1 MKKNITTLLLV
12 CTAALSFALNGC
24 GSVDTAKAPTG
35 ATSVSGIVSLGTAS
49 NSTVSLKDSSVPAK
63 EMTTTAGSYGQYY
76 VNVVG
81 LTPPYLLKATSTDT
95 SGSSQ
100 MYSVSAKGG
109 RTNINELSGTVVTA
123 AAEGASP
130 EELYEKSEPERNRRI
145 SDRLEAVINSLR
157 TVLAPLFALYQTSGD
172 PISDDDDD
180 ENSGLQAM
188 LRDVRFVV
196 KAGTVTVTN
205 RLNGGLIYS
214 APLSAIESGTFY
226 PENMPVGPGT
236 TPTPTP
242 CSYTY
247 SPWSA
252 CQSDNSQTRTM
263 LTSSPDGCIGTPF
276 LSQPCIFVPPVTTC
290 TSFTYSAWGA
300 CQSNNTQTR
309 TQLTASPAGC
319 TGGTPVLSQACTY
332 VPPVTTCTSF
342 TYSAWGTCQSNNT
355 QTRTQ
360 LTASPAGC
368 TGGTPV
374 LSQACTYVPPV
385 TTCTSF
391 TYSAWGTCQSNNTQT
406 RTQLTASPAGCTGG
420 TPVLSQACTYVPPVT
435 TCTSF
440 TYSAWGACQSNN
452 TQTRTQLTASPAG
465 CTGGTPVLSQAC
477 TYVPPVTTCTS
488 FTYSAWGACQSNN
501 TQTRTQLTASPAGCT
516 GGTPVLS
523 QACTYVPPTPA
534 CGSCHSIP
542 PSTGKHTYHVSS
554 RGVSCSTCH
563 GTGYSSTTVNAATH
577 LNGTTNL
584 VSSLNFN
591 ATTSSCS
598 PACHGTKTW

>member
-1 MKKNITTLLLV
+1 MKKNITTILLV
-12 CTAALSFALNGC
+12 CTVALSFALNGC

-49 NSTVSLKDSSVPAK
+49 SSTVSLKDSSVPAK
-63 EMTTTAGSYGQYY
+63 ELTTTAGSYGQYY

-81 LTPPYLLKATSTDT
+81 LTPPYIVKATSTDS

-100 MYSVSAKGG
+100 VYSVSAKGG
-109 RTNINELSGTVVTA
+109 RTNINEFSGTVVTA

-172 PISDDDDD
+172 PISGDDDEEDD
-180 ENSGLQAM
+180 NENSGLKAM

-196 KAGTVTVTN
+196 KAGTVAVTN
-205 RLNGGLIYS
+205 RLTGGLIYS

-226 PENMPVGPGT
+226 PENMPAGPGT

-252 CQSDNSQTRTM
+252 CQTDNSQTRTM
-263 LTSSPDGCIGTPF
+263 LTSSPDGCIGTPI

-309 TQLTASPAGC
+309 TVTSSSPAGC

-332 VPPVTTCTSF
+332 VPPVTTCSSF
-342 TYSAWGTCQSNNT
+342 TYSAWGACQSDNT
-355 QTRTQ
+355 QTRTV
-360 LTASPAGC
+360 TSSSPTGC

-374 LSQACTYVPPV
+374 LSQACTYVPP
-385 TTCTSF
+385 
-391 TYSAWGTCQSNNTQT
+391 A
-406 RTQLTASPAGCTGG
+406 
-420 TPVLSQACTYVPPVT
+420 
-435 TCTSF
+435 
-440 TYSAWGACQSNN
+440 
-452 TQTRTQLTASPAG
+452 
-465 CTGGTPVLSQAC
+465 
-477 TYVPPVTTCTS
+477 
-488 FTYSAWGACQSNN
+488 
-501 TQTRTQLTASPAGCT
+501 
-516 GGTPVLS
+516 
-523 QACTYVPPTPA
+523 PA
-534 CGSCHSIP
+534 CGSCHTIP
-542 PSTGKHTYHVSS
+542 PSTGQHTFHVSS
-554 RGVSCSTCH
+554 RGISCSSCH

-577 LNGTTNL
+577 INGTTNL

-591 ATTSSCS
+591 ATASSCS
-598 PACHGTKTW
+598 PACHGTRSW